1 MEAIE
6 LHSRGKG
13 WTPRSPSSDG
23 DNISDSEFGKIQA
36 ADSADMRRMGKK
48 QEFRVCVMMGCV
60 VWSPETDKLHSVT
73 STLCPSLASVWL

>member
-48 QEFRVCVMMGCV
+48 QEFRVCVMM
-60 VWSPETDKLHSVT
+60 
-73 STLCPSLASVWL
+73 